1 MAKIGRP
8 GLPESERRRVWEL
21 WKSGRGFSAISRE
34 VGVPAGSVLSILKP
48 RGGIYF
54 PEPQARSDA
63 LTLAEREVIS
73 RGLAAGKSIRTIAA
87 VVGRAPSTVSR
98 EVGRNKGR
106 DSYRAVDADDRAT
119 RRRARPQRLRLQK
132 NPRLCNYVASRL
144 KRRWSPEQIA
154 GRLRREYPD
163 NPRMHIS
170 HEAIY
175 HAVYTNSSRRTLPE
189 KIHRRLRRHQPIRHG
204 KHYTTHGTWR
214 SRIKGARPIGERPDE
229 AESRTVVGH
238 WEGDL
243 IIGSNTSQVAT
254 LVDRATRTVDL
265 VKSASRE
272 AVPIAQRL
280 SERIGRYGTDTPM
293 KSLTW
298 DRGMELA
305 AHRQITEA
313 TGVGV
318 FFADPHSPWQ
328 RGTNENTNG
337 LVRQYLPK
345 KTDLG
350 LKSQEELDAIADEL
364 NGRPR
369 KCLDYQTPT
378 EARLERIEPESSPV
392 LH

>member
-54 PEPQARSDA
+54 REPQARSDA
-63 LTLAEREVIS
+63 LTLAEREEIS
-73 RGLAAGKSIRTIAA
+73 RGLAAGKTIRTIAA
-87 VVGRAPSTVSR
+87 DLGRAPSTVSR
-98 EVGRNKGR
+98 EVNRNKGR
-106 DSYRAVDADDRAT
+106 DGYRAVDADDRAT

-132 NPRLCNYVASRL
+132 NPPLCNYVASRL
-144 KRRWSPEQIA
+144 KRCWSPEQIA
-154 GRLRREYPD
+154 GRLRRDYPG

-175 HAVYTNSSRRTLPE
+175 HAVYTNSSRHTLPE
-189 KIHRRLRRHQPIRHG
+189 KIHHRLRRRQPIRHG

-214 SRIKGARPIGERPDE
+214 SQIKGARPIGDRPAE
-229 AESRTVVGH
+229 AESRSVVGH

-254 LVDRATRTVDL
+254 LVDRASRTVDL

-272 AVPIAQRL
+272 AIPIAQRL
-280 SERIGRYGTDTPM
+280 SERIGHYGTDTPM

-305 AHRQITEA
+305 AHQQITEA

-350 LKSQEELDAIADEL
+350 LKSQEELDAIAEEL

-369 KCLDYQTPT
+369 KCLNYRTPA
-378 EARLERIEPESSPV
+378 EARLERVEAE
-392 LH
+392 

>member
-8 GLPESERRRVWEL
+8 GLPESERRRVWDL
-21 WKSGRGFSAISRE
+21 WKAGQGFSAISRE

-48 RGGIYF
+48 RGGVYF
-54 PEPQARSDA
+54 PQPHPRLDA
-63 LTLAEREVIS
+63 LTLLEREEIS
-73 RGLAAGKSIRTIAA
+73 RGLAAGTSIRTIASRLH
-87 VVGRAPSTVSR
+87 RAPSTISR
-98 EVGRNKGR
+98 EINRNKGR
-106 DSYRAVDADDRAT
+106 RAYRAVDANDRAT

-132 NPRLCNYVASRL
+132 NPPLCKYVASRL

-154 GRLRREYPD
+154 GRLRRDYPG

-175 HAVYTNSSRRTLPE
+175 HAVYTNSSRHTLPE
-189 KIHRRLRRHQPIRHG
+189 KIHHRLRRHQPIRHG

-214 SRIKGARPIGERPDE
+214 SQIKGARPIGERPAE

-254 LVDRATRTVDL
+254 LVDRASRTVDL

-272 AVPIAQRL
+272 AIPVAERL
-280 SERIGRYGTDTPM
+280 SERIGRYDTGSPM

-305 AHRQITEA
+305 AHQQITEA
-313 TGVGV
+313 TGVDV

-350 LKSQEELDAIADEL
+350 LKSQAELDTIAGEM
-364 NGRPR
+364 NNRPR

-392 LH
+392 LP